1 MDPRTVYGSV
11 PGTDFSSVPATDTS
25 FGADGSGGS
34 KFTSTSIKANRETV
48 NKRSDIVRD
57 NRWKQFLLA
66 WTWFIISSIFIIVWF
81 AYTFPFHDIVCWLQ
95 QNSLLMA
102 LTIVITFWFR

>member
-48 NKRSDIVRD
+48 NKRSDIV
-57 NRWKQFLLA
+57 NNVGNNFCSLGLGLLLVLFL
-66 WTWFIISSIFIIVWF
+66 
-81 AYTFPFHDIVCWLQ
+81 
-95 QNSLLMA
+95 
-102 LTIVITFWFR
+102 